1 VNCKSFLAKS
11 AQGEDSQNLSSTD
24 NFQSMVCLLNGNLYE
39 CTHPCDFHS
48 MCDKLKSTNMET
60 YRLVTRMCVP
70 GSLVTC
76 DCLTYS

>member
-1 VNCKSFLAKS
+1 MNCKRFLAKS

-48 MCDKLKSTNMET
+48 M
-60 YRLVTRMCVP
+60 
-70 GSLVTC
+70 
-76 DCLTYS
+76 